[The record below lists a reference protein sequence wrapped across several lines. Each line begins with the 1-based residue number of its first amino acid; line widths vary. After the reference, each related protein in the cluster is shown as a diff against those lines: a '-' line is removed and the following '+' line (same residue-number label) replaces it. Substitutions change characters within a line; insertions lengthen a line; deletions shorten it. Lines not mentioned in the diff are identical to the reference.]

1 MGNKSYRRIKA
12 GELGLADLLSGDSL
26 QIIGLEKYYSDIKTG
41 TDSYGRPFEK
51 GKTLRAPAVGAI
63 VEHFDLAPGRAQ
75 AVIFK
80 SAIKGKTPDA
90 LFTELM
96 ALEGIGQET
105 AVLACIAF
113 LDKLPD
119 LKYIYATS
127 IHHTLFV
134 SYGSDKGIQGMTLAL
149 KKRKNKVNTILNEE
163 NARQTARA
171 MAVYMLA
178 SSKLKAKPDID
189 EVVELALSTGVDRS
203 VDYNGPCLID
213 SAIRAAECKTRDL
226 AKATMPVP
234 TYGSVDGYA
243 EAGMYPDQFAAF
255 KGILECDRGIM
266 LLQGGPGSG
275 KSHIITAIVRQY
287 QSVGAIPLV
296 TSYMNKACLNLFERM
311 KDGYCFSD
319 LYNSPGVPT
328 IHSVYGKLASAKEWK
343 TYRWP
348 LIIVDES
355 SVLSSDLLRML
366 MYIHSHSPDTR
377 ILFVGDRYQL
387 PPVCAYGT
395 PFHNLMRLN
404 HTAKFELTGF
414 HRSNGHG
421 IFELLK
427 KLSSAASGSNITIE
441 RNEDVNLYKARD
453 MEQSLALAGVLA
465 VENREDMR
473 RVIVVTETNVVKDAF
488 NIVMVRKH
496 LGVERSELS
505 FRQSNNRETVRPT
518 LPGMRIIATDNI
530 KRNNHV
536 SGDVAKNEFGTLL
549 EFDERKAIVQMD
561 IMNRTVEIDDP
572 KLYLSSFDVGY
583 ASTVHKYQGSEADE
597 VLYCIEN
604 YRNMNGNEYYR
615 QKELKYVGMS
625 RAKKKLHILAIDER
639 IATNGCQPVERLEM
653 APTNVDKAYMCF

>member
-26 QIIGLEKYYSDIKTG
+26 QIIGLEEYYSDIKTG

-96 ALEGIGQET
+96 TLEGIGQET

-127 IHHTLFV
+127 IHRALFV
-134 SYGSDKGIQGMTLAL
+134 AYGNETGITDMKRVL
-149 KKRKNKVNTILNEE
+149 KKRKSKVDTILTEE
-163 NARQTARA
+163 TARETARA
-171 MAVYMLA
+171 MAESMLA
-178 SSKLKAKPDID
+178 TSKLKAKPDID

-203 VDYNGPCLID
+203 GKFLID
-213 SAIRAAECKTRDL
+213 SAIRAAECETREL
-226 AKATMPVP
+226 VKANMPVP
-234 TYGSVDGYA
+234 AYGSVDGYA
-243 EAGMYPDQFAAF
+243 EAGMYPDQFEAF

-311 KDGYCFSD
+311 RDGYCFSD

-328 IHSVYGKLASAKEWK
+328 IHSVYGKLVSAKEWK
-343 TYRWP
+343 MYRWP

-377 ILFVGDRYQL
+377 ILLVGDRYQL

-395 PFHNLMRLN
+395 PFHKLMGN
-404 HTAKFELTGF
+404 NNVAKFELTGF
-414 HRSNGHG
+414 HRSNGQG
-421 IFELLK
+421 IYELLT
-427 KLSSAASGSNITIE
+427 KLSSAESGSRITID
-441 RNEDVNLYKARD
+441 RNDDVSLYKARD
-453 MEQSLALAGVLA
+453 MEQSLSLAGMLVA
-465 VENREDMR
+465 ENRGDMR
-473 RVIVVTETNVVKDAF
+473 RLVVVTETNVVKDEF
-488 NIVMVRKH
+488 NTAMACKH
-496 LGVERSELS
+496 LGVARSELT
-505 FRQSNNRETVRPT
+505 FRKSNNRDTVRPT
-518 LPGMRIIATDNI
+518 LPGMRIVATDNL
-530 KRNNHV
+530 KHNTHV
-536 SGDVAKNEFGTLL
+536 SCDVAKNEFGTLL
-549 EFDERKAIVQMD
+549 EFDGHKALVRLD
-561 IMNRTVEIDDP
+561 IMDRTVEIDDP
-572 KLYLSSFDVGY
+572 KLYMSSFDVGY
-583 ASTVHKYQGSEADE
+583 ASTVYKYQGSEAD
-597 VLYCIEN
+597 VVVYCIEN

-625 RAKKKLHILAIDER
+625 RAKKKLHIVAIDEG
-639 IATNGCQPVERLEM
+639 AVSKGCQQVERLCM
-653 APTNVDKAYMCF
+653 SPSNVDKAFMCF